1 LEFIGIHGWNSQ
13 VGKPQDSTDAEL
25 PSRASPAVIW
35 FITLALCG
43 GEAKNEPLVK
53 GV

>member
-1 LEFIGIHGWNSQ
+1 MEIVTVLVREKTILGSGPKGWNSL
-13 VGKPQDSTDAEL
+13 E
-25 PSRASPAVIW
+25 
-35 FITLALCG
+35 FMALCG